1 MAEPGTSHRLL
12 GHSAWNA
19 AAILL
24 SAGSNL
30 LILPV
35 VLSQLGLAAFGIAG
49 LVTACVTP
57 GQAFGSSLARST
69 ARELAHRL
77 APESREDARRFFAA
91 SLLLA
96 LGIGGSIAA
105 IPDFGRRAV
114 VTEWQT

>member
-1 MAEPGTSHRLL
+1 MVEPNSSFRLL
-12 GHSAWNA
+12 GNSAWNA
-19 AAILL
+19 AAFLL
-24 SAGSNL
+24 SVGLNL
-30 LILPV
+30 LILPFV
-35 VLSQLGLAAFGIAG
+35 VSRLGLAAFGIAG

-57 GQAFGSSLARST
+57 AQAFSSSLALST

-114 VTEWQT
+114 VTEWQ